1 MGDNVIR
8 EFLVGLGFK
17 VDDKSQKKFNE
28 GLEFANAKAVAFGMA
43 MYDVAKIV
51 AESVVKMASDF
62 DQLYW
67 RSQRLGSSATEIKA
81 FSYAM
86 TQLGGSSQGAANAM
100 ESIAEF
106 VKSSPGNVDFLL
118 QWGVSPEHI
127 GNAKKSLQDL
137 GETFKKLDYWTA
149 KSIAGAIGI
158 DPLTLQAMLK
168 DTGEF
173 EKWYAEMAER
183 IGKLFGVNLDDAS
196 GAAKEFATNLR
207 MLKAEAELAFNLALY
222 KVLDWLL
229 PRLEALAKWVEDI
242 LSGKKLSG
250 VGGEFQKIAKDV
262 MLLLDALGE
271 LAGTPYMQNF
281 ADKMLSALD
290 HVIKG
295 LTGLVKL
302 INDVVNGNW
311 AAAWNDVKGIVW
323 QGSGVLD
330 DVTDAVVGYGQ
341 DKYNRDPVGDPNNL
355 IPDWMHGGAN
365 DNEVGGSGGGRR
377 GGGGTTKAQQAEA
390 LLMKYGFPAP
400 AAKGL
405 VAVLHAESGLNEHR
419 WNEAGSGAYGLAQWL
434 TKSRVAEF
442 ARKFGHSIY
451 GSSFEEQIAFVAHEL
466 RTTYKGVGD
475 RIRNMTDPLRVS
487 GYVIDHFEAPGPE
500 GALGDMRRVRQ
511 FLGVTG
517 SGRSATVNQTNNYSI
532 ASNHDPKA
540 IANEIA
546 ATQHDINQRLVANFG
561 LIVQ

>member
-1 MGDNVIR
+1 MADNVIK

-17 VDDKSQKKFNE
+17 VDPKGQKAFTDSID
-28 GLEFANAKAVAFGMA
+28 FATAKAVALGEA
-43 MYDVAKIV
+43 LYDTAKAV
-51 AESVVKMASDF
+51 AESVVKMAADF

-67 RSQRLGSSATEIKA
+67 KTQRLGSSAIDIKA

-86 TQLGGSSQGAANAM
+86 TQLGGSSQGAANAL

-106 VKSSPGNVDFLL
+106 TRSSPGATDFLV
-118 QWGVSPEHI
+118 QWGVLPEHI
-127 GNAKKSLQDL
+127 GNAEKSLQDL
-137 GETFKKLDYWTA
+137 AETFKRMPYWQA
-149 KSIAGAIGI
+149 KSIATVIGV
-158 DPLTLQAMLK
+158 DPLTLQAMK
-168 DTGEF
+168 RDTGEF
-173 EKWYAEMAER
+173 EKWYRGMATR
-183 IGKLFGVNLDDAS
+183 LGRRFGVDLNDTAE
-196 GAAKEFATNLR
+196 GANSAQTKLR
-207 MLKAEAELAFNLALY
+207 ELKAELELLVQVFLIKALPAINQFLGRFIEFLENLDHAKISTPEVVAALGAIAVAAAALSSPFIAAAAAIGAATVAY
-222 KVLDWLL
+222 EGWLSKSPSKPGEPAKQGYENGWGIPGL
-229 PRLEALAKWVEDI
+229 FWFYNETEQEKKDRLAGNYSA
-242 LSGKKLSG
+242 
-250 VGGEFQKIAKDV
+250 IAK
-262 MLLLDALGE
+262 
-271 LAGTPYMQNF
+271 P
-281 ADKMLSALD
+281 
-290 HVIKG
+290 
-295 LTGLVKL
+295 
-302 INDVVNGNW
+302 VNRGM
-311 AAAWNDVKGIVW
+311 
-323 QGSGVLD
+323 
-330 DVTDAVVGYGQ
+330 
-341 DKYNRDPVGDPNNL
+341 DPVGDPHNL
-355 IPDWMHGGAN
+355 MPDWMHGNAN

-517 SGRSATVNQTNNYSI
+517 SGRSATVNQTNSYSI

-540 IANEIA
+540 IAHEIA